1 MKISGLSPVWYSRV
15 TMTRLGMLSLA
26 SATVL
31 ALAGAAHAK
40 PDKPELAGSAM
51 MRPHPAPS
59 GSAFRGGQAEIAEAF
74 RKHRPN
80 QEELKAA
87 ILAAH
92 EGAKARREA
101 RMFDV
106 RQRYG
111 AAVLSRREVLE
122 ELRVHAR
129 RMAFLNRA
137 KLVAT
142 TELEEP
148 KRAKALARIDKLTAA
163 EKARHQERI
172 AKLREAGDADGAAHL
187 ASSATPPLPSGSAG
201 FMPPRGRGP
210 ALGPPGVVRPPAAKG
225 SAP

>member
-1 MKISGLSPVWYSRV
+1 
-15 TMTRLGMLSLA
+15 MTRLGMLSLA

-31 ALAGAAHAK
+31 ALAGAAQAT
-40 PDKPELAGSAM
+40 PDKPELAGSAR

-59 GSAFRGGQAEIAEAF
+59 GSGFRGGQAEIAEAF
-74 RKHRPN
+74 RKHRPS
-80 QEELKAA
+80 QEELSAA
-87 ILAAH
+87 MAAAH
-92 EGAKARREA
+92 DSAKVRRDARIFE
-101 RMFDV
+101 V
-106 RQRYG
+106 RQRFG
-111 AAVLSRREVLE
+111 AMALSRREVLE

-163 EKARHQERI
+163 EKARHEERI
-172 AKLREAGDADGAAHL
+172 AKLRAAGDADGGAPL
-187 ASSATPPLPSGSAG
+187 APSGTPPLPSGSAG
-201 FMPPRGRGP
+201 FMRGRGP
-210 ALGPPGVVRPPAAKG
+210 GFGPPGVLRPPAAKG